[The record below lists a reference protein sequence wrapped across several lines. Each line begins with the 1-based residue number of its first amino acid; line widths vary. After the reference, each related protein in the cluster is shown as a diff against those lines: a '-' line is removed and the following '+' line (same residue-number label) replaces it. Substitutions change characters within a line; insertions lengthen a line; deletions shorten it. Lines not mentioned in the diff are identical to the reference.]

1 VEEAPMKQFY
11 SIIALIKSILFSGF
25 NKVKNLDGDLI
36 ADKVTSGLGSWRF
49 IIVQSIILACWISLN
64 VYLISIHVKAFDPY
78 PFILLNLMLSFQAAF
93 TGPVVLMSQNRHSIR
108 DSKAVLADLECDIRA
123 EKDLKEIKST
133 LQEIQKMIVDLS

>member
-1 VEEAPMKQFY
+1 
-11 SIIALIKSILFSGF
+11 
-25 NKVKNLDGDLI
+25 
-36 ADKVTSGLGSWRF
+36 
-49 IIVQSIILACWISLN
+49 
-64 VYLISIHVKAFDPY
+64 
-78 PFILLNLMLSFQAAF
+78 MLSFQAAF